1 MNAGAGLENGDSAQ
15 SKHSQ
20 LAHALAAGQHQ
31 RAIGA
36 FTGTRAPPGQQH
48 TGARK
53 SLGKGG
59 RGERGGGKG
68 GGFLEIVNECDM
80 CGPPKTNVQNKA
92 MAIAGMGISPISEM
106 APKKDDVL
114 RVPIQIVFVY
124 LRCL

>member
-1 MNAGAGLENGDSAQ
+1 METLRRVNIANWLMRW
-15 SKHSQ
+15 
-20 LAHALAAGQHQ
+20 Q
-31 RAIGA
+31 RASIRGQSVHSLEHVL
-36 FTGTRAPPGQQH
+36 PPANNTQGPEKAWERV
-48 TGARK
+48 G
-53 SLGKGG
+53 
-59 RGERGGGKG
+59 GERGEGQRE
-68 GGFLEIVNECDM
+68 GFLEIVNECDM